1 MNFKSLRRKA
11 EQMIEKRGGNQSVK
25 EDAQELMDIAKG
37 QGTLSDKAKR
47 AGDALK
53 DPGAKGPDE
62 RQPPPRP

>member
-53 DPGAKGPDE
+53 DPGARGPDE

>member
-11 EQMIEKRGGNQSVK
+11 VQMIEKRGGNQSVK

-62 RQPPPRP
+62 RQTPPRP

>member
-37 QGTLSDKAKR
+37 QGGIGDKAKR
-47 AGDALK
+47 AGEALK
-53 DPGAKGPDE
+53 DPGAKGPEE
-62 RQPPPRP
+62 RQPPRP

>member
-37 QGTLSDKAKR
+37 QGTFGDKAKR
-47 AGDALK
+47 AGEALK
-53 DPGAKGPDE
+53 DPGAKGPDD

>member
-11 EQMIEKRGGNQSVK
+11 EQMIEKRGGNQTVK

-37 QGTLSDKAKR
+37 PGSLSDKAKR

-53 DPGAKGPDE
+53 EPGAKGPDE
-62 RQPPPRP
+62 PQPPRQ